1 MSENMTQTQTTE
13 KGRHPLT
20 TCQNV
25 GQFISK
31 SNTEKSAL
39 WNAYYG
45 VSIFNDNQNPKFWV
59 SEIIRKGEQ

>member
-59 SEIIRKGEQ
+59 SEIIRKGDR